1 MWKLILLFVVLT
13 PGILFTV
20 PRIGKTKLLAVCVH
34 ALIFVVLSQWLQISE
49 GFSSAIVIPLPPPPK
64 MTRGMSQKEYDMQM
78 QVWETNRKY
87 IQMQNALNAKLAADA
102 QKALNAQNAAA
113 AGLCSPGTY
122 VSNPSTIGSVLGFR
136 PSCEPCPIGA
146 YCPGKKSGYMYTT
159 KSAYELSN
167 FPYGTSVSCAGQKGI
182 LLSVD
187 NDMASI
193 ESGNSGLTTK
203 MPLSTCSTI
212 PSFKIGSPITCTE
225 PFYKTNV
232 TGTVLSESNN
242 VINIKFNNREDGPFY
257 ITGMPAAW
265 CERVSSPES
274 VSSPGSVPSP
284 GMILS
289 RAPVLP
295 VYK

>member
-1 MWKLILLFVVLT
+1 MT
-13 PGILFTV
+13 P
-20 PRIGKTKLLAVCVH
+20 AEH
-34 ALIFVVLSQWLQISE
+34 A
-49 GFSSAIVIPLPPPPK
+49 
-64 MTRGMSQKEYDMQM
+64 MQM
-78 QVWETNRKY
+78 RKWDADRKY

-102 QKALNAQNAAA
+102 RKAAA

-122 VSNPSTIGSVLGFR
+122 FYKPSTIGSVLGFR

-159 KSAYELSN
+159 ESAYALSKG
-167 FPYGTSVSCAGQKGI
+167 PYGTSVICAGQKGI

-193 ESGNSGLTTK
+193 DTDNSGLTTK

-225 PFYKTNV
+225 PYYKRTV
-232 TGTVLSESNN
+232 TGTVDSESNN
-242 VINIKFNNREDGPFY
+242 VINIKFNNREDGIFD
-257 ITGMPAAW
+257 ITSMPAAW